1 MNKVSISVGGKA
13 YPCRLTM
20 GAMILF
26 KRNMGY
32 DVSLMKRD
40 EQGGDVE
47 EALMLMWCCVKC
59 ACKADGVDFE
69 MDFET
74 FTCNI
79 TPADMQE
86 WNEKTSA
93 ENNKK
98 KGA

>member
-32 DVSLMKRD
+32 DVSQMKQG
-40 EQGGDVE
+40 EQGGDIE
-47 EALMLMWCCVKC
+47 EMLMLMWCCVKC
-59 ACKADGVDFE
+59 ACKADEVEFE

-74 FTCNI
+74 FTCNV
-79 TPADMQE
+79 TPADIQE
-86 WNEKTSA
+86 WNEKMA
-93 ENNKK
+93 VGNGKK
-98 KGA
+98 KEG